1 MYNLHGLYCSCGSFG
16 GLCNFKQGCLKYART
31 KLLRHDCNCASPQ
44 TLSPNKRNQACTPTE
59 NTWKNLPPSQS
70 PRNVTL
76 QNCTTPKTEVLTR
89 QYADCSMSSVS
100 NFNPVCHKPISVT
113 SCRKFHCPPSKKIQE
128 IARARN
134 PGSKWSYGCVPRPNS
149 ERQCL
154 QVGSTRCSATMRS
167 RQRHFSLNHRV
178 WYIHMVFM

>member
-1 MYNLHGLYCSCGSFG
+1 MNCLALWNCRLLLLYNLHGLYCSCGSFG

-100 NFNPVCHKPISVT
+100 NFNPVCPKPISVT
-113 SCRKFHCPPSKKIQE
+113 SCRKFHFPHSKNSRKLLGPEIQE
-128 IARARN
+128 ANGAMAASHAPTVNDNACR
-134 PGSKWSYGCVPRPNS
+134 
-149 ERQCL
+149 
-154 QVGSTRCSATMRS
+154 
-167 RQRHFSLNHRV
+167 
-178 WYIHMVFM
+178 